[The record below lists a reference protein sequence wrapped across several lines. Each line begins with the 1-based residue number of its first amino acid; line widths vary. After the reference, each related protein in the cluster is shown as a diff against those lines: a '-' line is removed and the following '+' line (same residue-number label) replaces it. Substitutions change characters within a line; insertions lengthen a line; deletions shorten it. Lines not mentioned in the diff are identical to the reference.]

1 MDENKYINEALDS
14 LIPDSTQKKEMWE
27 RIEACADV
35 YDMGS
40 DNART
45 EVRAKSSDKDKKRSE
60 FNLARIVAVA
70 AAFILAFG
78 CATWFSSQNE
88 ELPNLT
94 GYVYAAESRATDM
107 TADEVLVFTG
117 DPAENSDLDVYAP
130 AVYYLDD
137 SRLIF
142 GNGTGL
148 IIYNTAEKHV
158 DGIVDMQAICSGYYN
173 TDSIKTHVLVQDD
186 KLIIYNTKSE
196 GGDLTEYAGDDYEN
210 TSAALKPWGFYHIF
224 DLTQVK
230 HDATLMDCIESGD
243 DKDKIQSFVE
253 AGSVY
258 EHEHLMDAFDNM
270 PYIQSD
276 EMDDIVGYSLG
287 SYSEYAFVS
296 GTDEG
301 SLTKNVLVCRDKA
314 NHTYELC
321 TDTDRKGSEPVFTP
335 LNLGITDAM
344 RTEVSELNKLPE
356 YKYNGDD
363 PAAGAICEYLSQ
375 EYAQENY
382 ITGKCVAIPAPTIYR
397 QEQVG
402 GELLVFGCFWTDTY
416 CKNGNTLISVS
427 GGAMPGCFHLVKDG
441 DAYKISSV
449 EYAEDGESFEESIR
463 KMTEGF
469 PGLYEM
475 YFGNDSIDEKVRK
488 EAITD
493 YVVSNGLGIDYY
505 KDYGWDPVALE

>member
-1 MDENKYINEALDS
+1 MDDNKYFNEALDS

-35 YDMGS
+35 YDLDKG
-40 DNART
+40 NRT
-45 EVRAKSSDKDKKRSE
+45 EVRTKASAGGKKRSGS
-60 FNLARIVAVA
+60 NLARILAIA
-70 AAFILAFG
+70 AAFIMVFG

-88 ELPNLT
+88 ELPSLT

-107 TADEVLVFTG
+107 TADEILVFTG
-117 DPAENSDLDVYAP
+117 DPGENNDLDVYAP

-148 IIYNTAEKHV
+148 VIYNTAESHV
-158 DGIVDMQAICSGYYN
+158 DGLVDMQAICSGYYN

-196 GGDLTEYAGDDYEN
+196 GGDVTEYAGDDSEN
-210 TSAALKPWGFYHIF
+210 AAGSLEPWGFYHIF
-224 DLTQVK
+224 DLSQVK
-230 HDATLMDCIESGD
+230 NDATLMDCIESGD
-243 DKDKIQSFVE
+243 DKDKIRGFIE
-253 AGSVY
+253 AGSAY

-270 PYIQSD
+270 PYIQSS

-296 GTDEG
+296 GTDGG
-301 SLTKNVLVCRDKA
+301 SLAKNVLVCRDKSK
-314 NHTYELC
+314 HTYELC
-321 TDTDRKGSEPVFTP
+321 TETGEKGSEPVFTT

-344 RTEVSELNKLPE
+344 RSEVNELNKLPE

-363 PAAGAICEYLSQ
+363 PAIGAICEYLAG
-375 EYAQENY
+375 EYAKENY

-402 GELLVFGCFWTDTY
+402 GELLVFGYFWTDTY

-427 GGAMPGCFHLVKDG
+427 GGALPGCFHLVKEG
-441 DAYKISSV
+441 DAYKISSIDA
-449 EYAEDGESFEESIR
+449 AEDGELYAESIR

-475 YFGNDSIDEKVRK
+475 YFGSDSIDEKARK

-505 KDYGWDPVALE
+505 KDYGWDPVALD